1 MKMGIFSIDAAK
13 IVLFIVPIFSGIPKK
28 SKKAQRN

>member
-13 IVLFIVPIFSGIPKK
+13 IVLFIVPLLSEIPKK
-28 SKKAQRN
+28 SKNGR